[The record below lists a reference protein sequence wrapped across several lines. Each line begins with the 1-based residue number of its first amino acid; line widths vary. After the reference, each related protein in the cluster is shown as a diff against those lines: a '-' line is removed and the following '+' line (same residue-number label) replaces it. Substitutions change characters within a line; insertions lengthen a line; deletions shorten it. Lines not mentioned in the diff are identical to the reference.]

1 MKQSRYLTAEEA
13 ANALDISLP
22 TLYAY
27 VSRGLIRS
35 EAIGANKRARRYSA
49 EDVQRL
55 KERRESRRD
64 PARVAETALHW
75 GAPVL
80 DSAITLITEGGL
92 YYRGHDA
99 PELALTRSVE
109 EVAALLWTGSLEDG
123 APRIFDSAPSMLGEH
138 AEQVRAHLTDL
149 TPVEAFHVLLP
160 LEAVED
166 LAAYDLRQNSVI
178 QTGARILKLM
188 ATIAAGAS
196 ECEDGIARTI
206 QRGWVPRDERAIP
219 LVSAALI
226 LCADHELNVSSFTAR
241 CVASAGSTL
250 YAVVLA
256 GLAAL
261 QGTRHGGHSERVEA
275 FLREAQTP
283 AVTTRQA
290 TAAYIDAG
298 DAFDPWSAARR
309 GVELSRLLWVR
320 CRGRIDVAFKAADAV
335 VRGGGARVV
344 VLDLAGATVSR
355 LRRMPAA
362 AYVRLRRAVDHTPTA
377 LLVLADHPLVGTSAS
392 ATIRLSRAS
401 VVWSGRHPTGRVL
414 SDLRAAPPVVGGRG
428 AARRA
433 G

>member
-138 AEQVRAHLTDL
+138 AEQVRPHLTDL

-283 AVTTRQA
+283 AGARKALTARLKRGERVPGFGHRLYPDGDPRA
-290 TAAYIDAG
+290 RALLEWTAATYPGSPA
-298 DAFDPWSAARR
+298 
-309 GVELSRLLWVR
+309 VEL
-320 CRGRIDVAFKAADAV
+320 AKAV
-335 VRGGGARVV
+335 VS
-344 VLDLAGATVSR
+344 D
-355 LRRMPAA
+355 
-362 AYVRLRRAVDHTPTA
+362 AYEL
-377 LLVLADHPLVGTSAS
+377 
-392 ATIRLSRAS
+392 I
-401 VVWSGRHPTGRVL
+401 GRHPALDFGLAVVSQALNLPPGGAVALFAMGRTIGWIGHALEQYQIARMIRPRARYVGEQPTDHQPTG
-414 SDLRAAPPVVGGRG
+414 
-428 AARRA
+428 
-433 G
+433 